1 MINYVNFNIYL
12 IIVNVYISTVSL
24 INYRN
29 FSRSNFLFKKGVNT
43 IIGENGSG
51 KTNLFRA
58 IRLLLDDNIYSSAY
72 KLDEGDFN
80 RSLKSWKGHWI
91 IISVEFDEISKDE
104 AIQALFAHGTAIIGT
119 GGSNEKATYNLY
131 FRPKADIRQ
140 KLSELAEGDLSG
152 LHNILDNLDIRENYE
167 TVFFGKSTVDF
178 SDPQVYNDLVGDFER
193 VKFPA
198 TLDSS
203 LYGVRVPNQLS
214 VAKEIS
220 FTFIQALRDVVSDFH
235 NNRTNPLLALLKSKS
250 GDIEESEFE
259 PISKMVKDLN
269 NGIETLKDVE
279 VIRDDIRSTIR
290 DAVGETYSPS
300 RLSIKS
306 NLSEEADK
314 LLQSLKLF
322 VGEPDEDYEGG
333 IHELSLGGANLIFLT
348 LKLLEYKYGKTKGTF
363 ANFLIIEEPE
373 AHIHT
378 HIQKTLFDKLDYSD
392 TQIIYS
398 THSTYISEVSDVS
411 SINILAKKRNFAE
424 VYQPSTG
431 LSTKKIR
438 QIQRYLDAVRS
449 NLLFAKGV
457 ILVEGDAEEILIPL
471 LTKKVLGLSLDE
483 LGISLINI
491 GSTGFVNVAQLFH
504 DSRIR
509 RKCSIVTDLDKAFI
523 NTTILAGDDDKVK
536 QFKTKALN
544 SEKAGASRKLLL
556 DDFVDEND
564 WLNVFYAEN
573 TFEVDFITAGNATEI
588 ENLVDIVYTQA
599 STRIQASA
607 DLASEDIALYG
618 KRVLTMANKEGKGWF
633 AIMLGAY
640 ITDQTVIPD
649 YILDAVMF
657 AKQSFSRSLVCNVVN
672 HRIKAN
678 SDTISTADLAEVK
691 KGLIDYLEGR
701 IEIDKIIVLAAK
713 VMPDDQIMDFLDYL

>member
-1 MINYVNFNIYL
+1 MNI
-12 IIVNVYISTVSL
+12 SKVSL
-24 INYRN
+24 VNYRN
-29 FSRSNFLFKKGVNT
+29 FTLSKFLFKKGINT

-58 IRLLLDDNIYSSAY
+58 IRLLLDDSIYSSAY

-80 RSLKSWKGHWI
+80 RNLISWKGHWI
-91 IISVEFDEISKDE
+91 IISIEFEDISKDE
-104 AIQALFAHGTAIIGT
+104 AIQALFAHGTAILEGEED
-119 GGSNEKATYNLY
+119 SKATYNLY
-131 FRPKADIRQ
+131 FRPKADIRLR
-140 KLSELAEGDLSG
+140 LSELAEGDLSG
-152 LHNILDNLDIRENYE
+152 LQSLLESIDIRENYE

-178 SDPQVYNDLVGDFER
+178 TNPEVYKNLVGDFEN

-250 GDIEESEFE
+250 GDIEESEFK
-259 PISKMVKDLN
+259 PIAKMVKDLN

-279 VIRDDIRSTIR
+279 IIRDDIKSTIR

-300 RLSIKS
+300 KLSIKS

-322 VGEPDEDYEGG
+322 IGEPDEDYEGG

-348 LKLLEYKYGKTKGTF
+348 LKLLEYRYRKTKGTF

-373 AHIHT
+373 AHIHN

-398 THSTYISEVSDVS
+398 THSTYISEVCDVS
-411 SINILAKKRNFAE
+411 SINILAKKRNYAE

-431 LSTKKIR
+431 LARKNIR
-438 QIQRYLDAVRS
+438 QVQRYLDAVRS

-471 LTKKVLGLSLDE
+471 LVKKVLGLSLDE

-491 GSTGFVNVAQLFH
+491 GSTGFTNVAQLFH
-504 DSRIR
+504 DTRIR
-509 RKCSIVTDLDKAFI
+509 RKCSIITDLDKAFI
-523 NTTILAGDDDKVK
+523 DTRIFEDDGDKLK
-536 QFKTKALN
+536 QLKTKALN
-544 SEKAGASRKLLL
+544 SQTAGASRQVSL
-556 DDFVDEND
+556 DEFVDGND
-564 WLNVFYAEN
+564 WLSVFYAEH
-573 TFEVDFITAGNATEI
+573 TFEVDFVTAGNAHEVDNLIEI
-588 ENLVDIVYTQA
+588 IYTKA
-599 STRIQASA
+599 SKRAQASA

-618 KRVLTMANKEGKGWF
+618 KRVLTMATNEGKGWF
-633 AIMLGAY
+633 AIMLGDY
-640 ITDQTVIPD
+640 ITDQTIIPD
-649 YILDAVMF
+649 YIFDAIIF
-657 AKQSFSRSLVCNVVN
+657 AKQSFTRSLIANVIEY
-672 HRIKAN
+672 RIKAN
-678 SDTISTADLAEVK
+678 SEVPAADFVGVRE
-691 KGLIDYLEGR
+691 GLKEYLDGKM
-701 IEIDKIIVLAAK
+701 EIDGMMTLLGAVI
-713 VMPDDQIMDFLDYL
+713 PQDQIMDFLDYL